1 LKFNRLAINLTENI
15 FTLLLVTVILLIATI
30 LIRESFTATVSAET
44 NANMANA
51 NKNIPTVDPKVVAS
65 AKAGLLN
72 IINTRPDLIES
83 AKQVLAEPKI
93 RATLNTLLFD
103 DGPSESTS

>member
-1 LKFNRLAINLTENI
+1 MNLTENI
-15 FTLLLVTVILLIATI
+15 LTVLLVTVILLIATI
-30 LIRESFTATVSAET
+30 LIRESFTGTVSAET